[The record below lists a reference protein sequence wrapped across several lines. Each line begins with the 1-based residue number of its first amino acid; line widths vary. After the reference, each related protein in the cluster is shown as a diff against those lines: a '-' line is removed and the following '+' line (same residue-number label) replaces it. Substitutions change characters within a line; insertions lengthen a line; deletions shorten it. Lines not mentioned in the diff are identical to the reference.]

1 VLRATPEVGARLA
14 DRYRLSECISTDADG
29 ISIWHATDEMLARPV
44 GMYLI
49 PEDHE
54 LAEAVIGAAR
64 AAATFDDARFVRI
77 LDAVRRG
84 GTVHIVYEWLP
95 EARPLSEVLTRQ
107 GPLEPTDAQLM
118 ITDAADALAHAHAAG
133 LAHLR
138 LQPDTVLLTPTGQV
152 KIFGLCVEAALHS
165 TSAIDPAR
173 ADTRAL
179 GRVLHAALT
188 AKWPEGEA
196 FGLPAAPYENGA
208 ICTPRQVRAGVP
220 DAVDA
225 IVDRVLNAHP
235 RMGAP
240 LRSPAELAAE
250 LRQLPRPRPPAVGTG
265 PGSDATGPMATV
277 NHILAPFPAPDGGWK
292 PSAATRGVQIGVI
305 GMLVV
310 GLALLSW
317 QIVRAV
323 GSDGN
328 ADALPSTGPLQA
340 VRIAD
345 VRDFDPPP
353 GGDGQENGDQAS
365 LAVDGNPDTV
375 WRTDRYTT
383 ATFGKL
389 KPGVGLVLDLG
400 RVQTVRQV
408 RLIFPHEGSSV
419 EIRAVNAN
427 ATTAP
432 RDLASYLVADS
443 EQDLGTEETLRLS
456 FATRTRFLLIWL
468 TTLPRDP
475 AGGYRGGISEVS
487 VSG

>member
-1 VLRATPEVGARLA
+1 MLRATPEVGARLA
-14 DRYRLSECISTDADG
+14 DRYRLSECISDADG

-54 LAEAVIGAAR
+54 LAEAAIGAAR
-64 AAATFDDARFVRI
+64 AAATFEDARFVRI
-77 LDAVRRG
+77 LDAVHRG

-95 EARPLSEVLTRQ
+95 EARALSDVLTRE
-107 GPLEPTDAQLM
+107 GPLDPMDAQRM
-118 ITDAADALAHAHAAG
+118 ITDAADALALAHAAG

-138 LQPDTVLLTPTGQV
+138 LQPDTVLLTPEGQV

-165 TSAIDPAR
+165 TSATDPAR

-196 FGLPAAPYENGA
+196 FGLSAAPYENGA

-220 DAVDA
+220 DGVDA

-235 RMGAP
+235 REGTP
-240 LRSPAELAAE
+240 LRSPGELAAE
-250 LRQLPRPRPPAVGTG
+250 LRQLPRPRPPSG
-265 PGSDATGPMATV
+265 PGPTPDATGPMAAV
-277 NHILAPFPAPDGGWK
+277 NQILAPFPGSDGGWK

-305 GMLVV
+305 GMLVL
-310 GLALLSW
+310 GLVLLSW

-323 GSDGN
+323 GSNGN
-328 ADALPSTGPLQA
+328 ADAIPSTGPLQA

-353 GGDGQENGDQAS
+353 GGDGQENGDQVS

-375 WRTDRYTT
+375 WRTDRYTS

-408 RLIFPHEGSSV
+408 KLIFPREGTSV
-419 EIRAVNAN
+419 EVRAVNAN
-427 ATTAP
+427 AITAP
-432 RDLASYLVADS
+432 AGLNAYLVADA
-443 EQDLGTEETLRLS
+443 EEDLGTEQTLRLS

-468 TTLPRDP
+468 TKLPKDP

>member
-1 VLRATPEVGARLA
+1 
-14 DRYRLSECISTDADG
+14 
-29 ISIWHATDEMLARPV
+29 
-44 GMYLI
+44 
-49 PEDHE
+49 
-54 LAEAVIGAAR
+54 
-64 AAATFDDARFVRI
+64 
-77 LDAVRRG
+77 
-84 GTVHIVYEWLP
+84 
-95 EARPLSEVLTRQ
+95 
-107 GPLEPTDAQLM
+107 
-118 ITDAADALAHAHAAG
+118 
-133 LAHLR
+133 
-138 LQPDTVLLTPTGQV
+138 
-152 KIFGLCVEAALHS
+152 VEAALHS
-165 TSAIDPAR
+165 TSATDPAR

-196 FGLPAAPYENGA
+196 FGLSAAPYENGA

-235 RMGAP
+235 RVGTP
-240 LRSPAELAAE
+240 LRSPGELAAE
-250 LRQLPRPRPPAVGTG
+250 LRQLPRPRPPSG
-265 PGSDATGPMATV
+265 PGPAPDATGPLAAV
-277 NHILAPFPAPDGGWK
+277 NQILAPFPDADGGWK
-292 PSAATRGVQIGVI
+292 PSAATRGVQIGVV
-305 GMLVV
+305 GMLVL
-310 GLALLSW
+310 GLVLLTW

-323 GSDGN
+323 GSNGD
-328 ADALPSTGPLQA
+328 ADATPSTGPLQA

-353 GGDGQENGDQAS
+353 GGDGQENGDQVS

-375 WRTDRYTT
+375 WRTDRYAT

-400 RVQTVRQV
+400 SVQTVRQV
-408 RLIFPHEGSSV
+408 KLIFPREGSSV

-432 RDLASYLVADS
+432 MSLDSYLVADS
-443 EQDLGTEETLRLS
+443 ADDLGTEQTLRLS

-468 TTLPRDP
+468 TKLPKDP

>member
-1 VLRATPEVGARLA
+1 M
-14 DRYRLSECISTDADG
+14 STDADG
-29 ISIWHATDEMLARPV
+29 ISIWHATDELLARPV

-54 LAEAVIGAAR
+54 LAEAVIQAAR
-64 AAATFDDARFVRI
+64 AAATFEDARFVRI

-84 GTVHIVYEWLP
+84 GTVHVVYEWLP
-95 EARPLSEVLTRQ
+95 ETRPLSEVLASD
-107 GPLEPTDAQLM
+107 GPLDPMAAQQM
-118 ITDAADALAHAHAAG
+118 ITDAADALARAHAAG

-165 TSAIDPAR
+165 TSATDPAR

-196 FGLPAAPYENGA
+196 FGLAAAPYENGA

-235 RMGAP
+235 REGTP

-250 LRQLPRPRPPAVGTG
+250 LRQLPRPRPAAG
-265 PGSDATGPMATV
+265 PGPAPDATGPMATV
-277 NHILAPFPAPDGGWK
+277 NHILAPFPASDGGWA
-292 PSAATRGVQIGVI
+292 PSAATRGAQIGVI
-305 GMLVV
+305 GLLVV
-310 GLALLSW
+310 GLVLLSW

-328 ADALPSTGPLQA
+328 ADASPSTGPLQA

-345 VRDFDPPP
+345 VRDFDPAP
-353 GGDGQENGDQAS
+353 GGDGQENGDQVG
-365 LAVDGNPDTV
+365 LALDGNPDTA
-375 WRTDRYTT
+375 WRTDKYTT

-389 KPGVGLVLDLG
+389 KAGVGLVLDLG

-408 RLIFPHEGSSV
+408 KLIFPRDGSSV
-419 EIRAVNAN
+419 EIRAVNAT

-432 RDLASYLVADS
+432 TDLASYLVADS
-443 EQDLGTEETLRLS
+443 EEDLGTEQTLRLS

-468 TTLPRDP
+468 TKLPRDP

>member
-1 VLRATPEVGARLA
+1 MS
-14 DRYRLSECISTDADG
+14 DDADG
-29 ISIWHATDEMLARPV
+29 ISTWHATDELLARPV

-54 LAEAVIGAAR
+54 LAEAVIRAAR
-64 AAATFDDARFVRI
+64 AAATFEDARFVRI
-77 LDAVRRG
+77 LDAVKRG
-84 GTVHIVYEWLP
+84 GTVHVVYEWLP
-95 EARPLSEVLTRQ
+95 EARPLSEVLAHD
-107 GPLEPTDAQLM
+107 GPLDPMNAQQM
-118 ITDAADALAHAHAAG
+118 ITDAADALALAHAAG

-165 TSAIDPAR
+165 TSATDPAR

-196 FGLPAAPYENGA
+196 FGLAAAPYENGA

-235 RMGAP
+235 RVGTP

-250 LRQLPRPRPPAVGTG
+250 LRQLPRPRPAAG
-265 PGSDATGPMATV
+265 PGPAPDATGPMATV
-277 NHILAPFPAPDGGWK
+277 NHILAPFPSADGGWK

-305 GMLVV
+305 GVLVV
-310 GLALLSW
+310 GLVLLSW

-328 ADALPSTGPLQA
+328 ADALPSTGPLQL

-353 GGDGQENGDQAS
+353 GGDGQENGDQVS
-365 LAVDGNPDTV
+365 LALDGNPDTA
-375 WRTDRYTT
+375 WHTDKYTT

-408 RLIFPHEGSSV
+408 KLIFPRDGSSV

-427 ATTAP
+427 ATDPPT
-432 RDLASYLVADS
+432 DLASYLVADS

-468 TTLPRDP
+468 TKLPHDP